1 MKNKINNLLKKII
14 CKALNINVLPIF
26 LVVIVI
32 IFSVF
37 TTEILYQPK
46 SLFKRGFFVEL
57 TEDGKVVKKEEKPV
71 DLASLMAIAD
81 VNKGAKIFKKCASC
95 HTIGKGEMAK
105 VGPNLYGV
113 VNRPK
118 GSNAGFEYSVAMK
131 NKGGKWDIESIN
143 GFITKPKEYVSG
155 TKMAFSGLKKPQ
167 DRADVI
173 AYLKQNSQ

>member
-1 MKNKINNLLKKII
+1 MKNKINNLFKKIA
-14 CKALNINVLPIF
+14 CKPLIINIFPALLA
-26 LVVIVI
+26 VIVI

-37 TTEILYQPK
+37 ATEILYQPK

-81 VNKGAKIFKKCASC
+81 ANKGAKIFKKCASC
-95 HTIGKGEMAK
+95 HTISKGEMSK

-113 VNRPK
+113 VNRNK
-118 GSNAGFEYSVAMK
+118 GSAVGFEYSVAMK

-143 GFITKPKEYVSG
+143 SFITKPKEYVSG

>member
-14 CKALNINVLPIF
+14 CKALNINVLTIF
-26 LVVIVI
+26 LVVIFI

>member
-14 CKALNINVLPIF
+14 CKALNINVLTIF